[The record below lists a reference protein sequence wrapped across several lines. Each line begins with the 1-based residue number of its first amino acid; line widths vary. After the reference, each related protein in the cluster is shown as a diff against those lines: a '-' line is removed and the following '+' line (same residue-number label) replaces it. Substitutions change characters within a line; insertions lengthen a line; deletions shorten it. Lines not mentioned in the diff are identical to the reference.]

1 MSVCVGFLY
10 WLFLWGCSLMKNYIT
25 IQLIGG
31 SEYLEDIELKD
42 DEALLLD
49 CSGNSPFINYMWN
62 YICKRLWWREGIE
75 IQGNFKLISKT
86 INGVTTPLH

>member
-1 MSVCVGFLY
+1 MFVCVRFLY
-10 WLFLWGCSLMKNYIT
+10 WLFLWRCNLMKNYIT

-49 CSGNSPFINYMWN
+49 CSGNSPFINHIWN

-75 IQGNFKLISKT
+75 IQGNFNLISKT

>member
-49 CSGNSPFINYMWN
+49 CSGNSPFINYIWN